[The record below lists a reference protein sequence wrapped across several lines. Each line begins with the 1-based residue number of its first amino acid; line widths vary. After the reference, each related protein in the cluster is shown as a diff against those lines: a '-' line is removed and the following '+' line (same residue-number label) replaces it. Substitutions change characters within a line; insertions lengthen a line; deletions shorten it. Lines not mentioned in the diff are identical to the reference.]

1 MLAALLFQESGR
13 NGVSYLRVGLFEN
26 GENEHNSDN
35 NARPS
40 TTIFLMNVRLMNV
53 LRRQHSG
60 GCRQLLRGDEE
71 VYKVLD
77 IIETIYSSFVLVS
90 KNGVNKTSLIQ
101 HQCLGMQLGSSLYD
115 II

>member
-1 MLAALLFQESGR
+1 
-13 NGVSYLRVGLFEN
+13 
-26 GENEHNSDN
+26 
-35 NARPS
+35 
-40 TTIFLMNVRLMNV
+40 MNV

-77 IIETIYSSFVLVS
+77 VIETIYSSFVLVF

-115 II
+115 IIWKQKFKDSVNSHFNKAISIGFLKLLKCGKMLNLKIQTQQ